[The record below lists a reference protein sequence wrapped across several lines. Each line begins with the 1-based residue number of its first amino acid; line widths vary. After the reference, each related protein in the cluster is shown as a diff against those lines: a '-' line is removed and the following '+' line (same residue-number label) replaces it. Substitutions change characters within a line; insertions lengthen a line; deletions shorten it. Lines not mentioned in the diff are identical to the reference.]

1 MGAVSMSVSS
11 ATEQIMMVW
20 VTAAGA
26 HSASAWMWITATVLV
41 RNRFRAVFLAGSV
54 AVCAAFGLGQ
64 LPVILL
70 HGE

>member
-1 MGAVSMSVSS
+1 MSVSS

-26 HSASAWMWITATVLV
+26 PSASAWMWITATALV
-41 RNRFRAVFLAGSV
+41 RKHFWAVFLVGSI
-54 AVCAAFGLGQ
+54 AVHAAFGLGQ
-64 LPVILL
+64 LPVIL